1 MMNKI
6 GSTWSKWD
14 LHIHSD
20 ASDGQLNCQEI
31 VDEAVK
37 AGLSCIALTDHH
49 TVKNIDDIREL
60 AKAKGLYAIAGVEF
74 RTEYGKKSVHMIGL
88 FPETYKGISLN
99 SKNLYDLVLAPL
111 DLTRARIV
119 NEGRNGCNSTDEDE
133 LFKNGIFNVQVDF
146 KKAAD
151 KIHEYGGIVTVHAGN
166 KDNSLDREMDHE
178 PRHNTTIEESLG
190 PVKEELFK
198 EGYIDFCDIY
208 NSKKELGNA
217 DFYWKTFQRVT
228 IATSDAHKRGEVGRS
243 FTWIKAELSFEGL
256 RHVVFERDRVSFEKP
271 DLLTRM
277 EQSPSKFLSKVDIT
291 KTANA
296 TMSEVWY
303 NNISINLNP
312 GLVAIIGNK
321 GSGKSAITDI
331 IGLCANSKTGFW
343 SFLTPQ
349 KFRSPKP
356 YDRSRQTQAR
366 IIWKDGTILGW
377 KTLNEN
383 VSDVEVERVRYIPQN
398 FLEQLCTTEDDQ
410 EFEREIKK
418 IIFQHIPEY
427 SRYGKNSLEEI
438 IAYLSQE
445 ILTIESSY
453 KIKIHEA
460 NTLITLLEHKSDPRY
475 LKSLEGEKAE
485 KEKELENI
493 KKAEPQKVIQPTGS
507 ETEETKK
514 AKDEI
519 SKIDE
524 NIKKL
529 ADARDAL
536 IKERAN
542 ITIYVEE
549 LSQAITGLNEVK
561 RVVAESEIKYQPILE
576 KHGIDMSHVLT
587 YSIDVAALQSKKDS
601 YNLRLTQILNQL
613 EGENCIAFQIES
625 LQTKKNEIENHLGKP
640 ERQYQQYLKDLE
652 QWKQKCQSI
661 QGTKEQEGTLE
672 YLKSQINYLNTLL
685 PGELQTALLE
695 RHKLVVGMLEN
706 RKKILDI
713 YKNLYEPVTSF
724 ISEYHERLKDYP
736 IEINAS
742 FINRDFTN
750 RFFDMVSQAAAGS
763 FYGREAGMASVNALI
778 TDMKYTTSEE
788 ISQFAEEICHMLK
801 EDIRDS
807 KKTPRKVDDQLK
819 SGHDKVELYDF
830 IYQMEYIKPFF
841 QLTMSGKPLPALSP
855 GERGALLLLFYLF
868 VDQDDKPLI
877 IDQPE
882 ENLDNESVYNYL
894 VQFIRTAKTKRQI
907 IMVTHNPNLAVV
919 CDADQVIRMDID
931 KMNKNRV
938 SFDAGAIEDPQM
950 NRHIVDVLE
959 GTFPAFTNRGAKYN
973 IIQR

>member
-1 MMNKI
+1 MNKI
-6 GSTWSKWD
+6 GSTWNKWD

-20 ASDGQLNCQEI
+20 ASDGQLTCQEI

-49 TVKNIDDIREL
+49 TVKNVDQIRQL
-60 AKAKGLYAIAGVEF
+60 AKAKGIYAIAGVEF

-88 FPETYKGISLN
+88 FPERHNGIELDSQ
-99 SKNLYDLVLAPL
+99 NLYDLVLAPL
-111 DLTRARIV
+111 SLTRARIV

-133 LFKNGIFNVQVDF
+133 LFKNGIFKVQVDF
-146 KKAAD
+146 KEAAD

-228 IATSDAHKRGEVGRS
+228 IATSDAHRQGEVGRS

-291 KTANA
+291 KTSNA

-331 IGLCANSKTGFW
+331 IGLCANSKTGYW

-356 YDRSRQTQAR
+356 FDRSRQTQAR
-366 IIWKDGTILGW
+366 IIWKDGTVQGW
-377 KTLNEN
+377 KVLNEN

-410 EFEREIKK
+410 EFETEIRK

-438 IAYLSQE
+438 ITYLSKE

-460 NTLITLLEHKSDPRY
+460 NALISILEHKSEPRY

-485 KEKELENI
+485 KEKEVENL

-507 ETEETKK
+507 ETEDTKK
-514 AKDEI
+514 AKAEI

-524 NIKKL
+524 DIRKL
-529 ADARDAL
+529 TESCDAL
-536 IKERAN
+536 IKERTDLTLY
-542 ITIYVEE
+542 IEE
-549 LSQAITGLNEVK
+549 LSQTITGINEIK
-561 RVVAESEIKYQPILE
+561 RVILEGIAKYQPVLQ
-576 KHGIDMSHVLT
+576 KHGIDVSNVLT
-587 YSIDVAALQSKKDS
+587 YNIDLVALQSKKDS
-601 YNLRLTQILNQL
+601 YNLRLAQIKSQL
-613 EGENCIAFQIES
+613 EGENNITHQIES
-625 LQTKKNEIENHLGKP
+625 LKIKKKEIENLLGEP
-640 ERQYQQYLKDLE
+640 ERQYRQYLKNLE

-672 YLKSQINYLNTLL
+672 YLKFQINYLNTLL
-685 PGELQTALLE
+685 PKELQAALSE
-695 RHKLVVGMLEN
+695 RHKLVVEMLEN

-713 YKNLYEPVTSF
+713 YKNLYEPVTAF

-736 IEINAS
+736 IEIKAS
-742 FINRDFTN
+742 FINRDFVS

-778 TDMKYTTSEE
+778 TDMKYSSSED
-788 ISQFAEEICHMLK
+788 ISQFAEEVCNMLK
-801 EDIRDS
+801 VDFRDN
-807 KKTPRKVDDQLK
+807 KKMPRKVVDQLK
-819 SGHDKVELYDF
+819 SGHDIVELYDF

-841 QLTMSGKPLPALSP
+841 QLTMAGKPLPALSP

-894 VQFIRTAKTKRQI
+894 VQFIRTAKTKCQI

-919 CDADQVIRMDID
+919 CDADQVIRMEID
-931 KMNKNRV
+931 KVNKNTV
-938 SFDAGAIEDPQM
+938 SFDAGAIEDPQI
-950 NRHIVDVLE
+950 NKHIVNVLE
-959 GTFPAFTNRGAKYN
+959 GTFPAFSNRGAKYN

>member
-410 EFEREIKK
+410 EFETEIKK

-625 LQTKKNEIENHLGKP
+625 LQTKKNEIENHLGEP

-931 KMNKNRV
+931 KMNKNGV

>member
-1 MMNKI
+1 MVNKI
-6 GSTWSKWD
+6 GSIWSKWD

-20 ASDGQLNCQEI
+20 ASDGQLSCQEI
-31 VDEAVK
+31 VDEADK
-37 AGLSCIALTDHH
+37 AGLRCIALTDHH
-49 TVKNIDDIREL
+49 TVKNVDMIRQL
-60 AKAKGLYAIAGVEF
+60 SKSKGIYAIAGIEF

-88 FPETYKGISLN
+88 FPETYNGINLDST
-99 SKNLYDLVLAPL
+99 NLYDLVLAPL
-111 DLTRARIV
+111 NLTRARII
-119 NEGRNGCNSTDEDE
+119 NEGRSECNSTDEEE
-133 LFKNGIFNVQVDF
+133 LFKKGLFKVQVDF

-151 KIHEYGGIVTVHAGN
+151 KIHEYGGLVTVHAGN
-166 KDNSLDREMDHE
+166 KDNSLDREMEHE

-208 NSKKELGNA
+208 NGKKELGNA
-217 DFYWKTFQRVT
+217 DFYWKAFKKVT

-243 FTWIKAELSFEGL
+243 FTWVKAELSFEGL
-256 RHVVFERDRVSFEKP
+256 RHVAYERDRVSFEKP

-356 YDRSRQTQAR
+356 YDRSKQTQAC

-377 KTLNEN
+377 KALNEN

-410 EFEREIKK
+410 EFETEIKK

-445 ILTIESSY
+445 ILTIESSF
-453 KIKIHEA
+453 KVKIHEA
-460 NTLITLLEHKSDPRY
+460 NTQIAILEHKAEPRY

-507 ETEETKK
+507 ETEATKK
-514 AKDEI
+514 AKAEI

-524 NIKKL
+524 DIRNL
-529 ADARDAL
+529 TEVCDTL
-536 IKERAN
+536 IKERTN
-542 ITIYVEE
+542 INLYIEE
-549 LSQAITGLNEVK
+549 LSQAITGINEIK
-561 RVVAESEIKYQPILE
+561 RVISEGVDKYQPVLE
-576 KHGIDMSHVLT
+576 KHGINIANVLT
-587 YSIDVAALQSKKDS
+587 YSIDVLALHSKKED
-601 YNLRLTQILNQL
+601 YNLRLAQIKSQL
-613 EGENCIAFQIES
+613 EGENSIPFKIKYLKSEKNKIET
-625 LQTKKNEIENHLGKP
+625 QLGEP
-640 ERQYQQYLKDLE
+640 ERQYQQYLKDLN

-661 QGTKEQEGTLE
+661 QGTKEQEGSLE
-672 YLKSQINYLNTLL
+672 YLKSQISYLIDIL
-685 PGELQTALLE
+685 PNELQTALSE
-695 RHKLVVGMLEN
+695 RRKLVIAMLEN

-713 YKNLYEPVTSF
+713 YKKLYEPVTSF

-763 FYGREAGMASVNALI
+763 FYGKEAGMASANALI
-778 TDMKYTTSEE
+778 TEMKYNSSEE
-788 ISQFAEEICHMLK
+788 ISQFAEEVCNMLK
-801 EDIRDS
+801 EDFRDN
-807 KKTPRKVDDQLK
+807 KRTPRKVDDQLK

-830 IYQMEYIKPFF
+830 IFQMEYIKPFF
-841 QLTMSGKPLPALSP
+841 QLTMGGKPLPALSP

-894 VQFIRTAKTKRQI
+894 VQFIRAAKTKRQI

-931 KMNKNRV
+931 KMNKNTV

-950 NRHIVDVLE
+950 NKHIVDVLE
-959 GTFPAFTNRGAKYN
+959 GTFPAFTNRGFKYN
-973 IIQR
+973 IIHR